1 VATREEIYNG
11 LTEIFRDLFDDDDIT
26 LSDKTTAADIE
37 GWDSFNNLN
46 MIAAAEQHFSVKIS
60 AREIESLAVVGD
72 LVDLI
77 ERKSAFVRD
86 ELGGER
92 D

>member
-11 LTEIFRDLFDDDDIT
+11 LTEIFRDLFDDDDIM

-46 MIAAAEQHFSVKIS
+46 MIAAAEQHFGVKIS
-60 AREIESLAVVGD
+60 TREIESLAVVGD